1 MEKGK
6 TSSLYFFIFFV
17 FILYTF
23 YNYGMAAEK
32 ENLLSAYQNTG
43 ATIEKIRIYSY
54 SQIHDPY
61 FSFERAL
68 QVSEEIKRKLDVP
81 ELMITEKKAEREG
94 EKMEVSW
101 KGKNTSG
108 HPVFLKIHS
117 SGEKSKFRSIP
128 ETYISIEVEMIDG
141 WPELGETEQKI
152 KSAMSRYRWGHTN
165 RCVIGSFEGK
175 LTEEEKNQALQGLLE
190 GFQGKEVE
198 VFQDEHL
205 LSVTGWSRKINEWV
219 AYDGKKVNFQISFRY
234 HSADEKTYLL
244 LGTPLIEISY

>member
-101 KGKNTSG
+101 RGKTARDIL
-108 HPVFLKIHS
+108 FLKIHS
-117 SGEKSKFRSIP
+117 LESKSKFHSNP
-128 ETYISIEVEMIDG
+128 ETYISIEVEMENR
-141 WPELGETEQKI
+141 WSELTEMEQKI
-152 KSAMSRYRWGHTN
+152 N
-165 RCVIGSFEGK
+165 R
-175 LTEEEKNQALQGLLE
+175 
-190 GFQGKEVE
+190 
-198 VFQDEHL
+198 
-205 LSVTGWSRKINEWV
+205 
-219 AYDGKKVNFQISFRY
+219 
-234 HSADEKTYLL
+234 
-244 LGTPLIEISY
+244 P

>member
-6 TSSLYFFIFFV
+6 TGSLYLFTFFV

-23 YNYGMAAEK
+23 YNYGMAAER

-54 SQIHDPY
+54 SQIYDPH

-68 QVSEEIKRKLDVP
+68 QASEEIKQKLDVP
-81 ELMITEKKAEREG
+81 EIMITDKKAEKEG

-101 KGKNTSG
+101 KGKNASG

-117 SGEKSKFRSIP
+117 LESKGKFRSIP

-141 WPELGETEQKI
+141 WSELREMEQKI
-152 KSAMSRYRWGHTN
+152 KSAMNRYRSGHTN

-175 LTEEEKNQALQGLLE
+175 LTEAEKKQVLQGLLE
-190 GFQGKEVE
+190 GLQGKEVE
-198 VFQDEHL
+198 IFHDEHL
-205 LSVTGWSRKINEWV
+205 LSVTGWSRKINDWI

-234 HSADEKTYLL
+234 HSTDEKTYLL
-244 LGTPLIEISY
+244 LGTPLIEIPY